1 MMDRL
6 LQEHP
11 NMKPVDV
18 RTLDIMRI
26 SALALGVVLAIF
38 AVIQYYQAGVRPDAA
53 EMRDLLLIAA
63 LEIAFVPLAISFL
76 LPQRE
81 DDTLLPPT
89 GLKRGTSVPNPW
101 AY

>member
-1 MMDRL
+1 
-6 LQEHP
+6 
-11 NMKPVDV
+11 MKPVDV
-18 RTLDIMRI
+18 RTLDIMRF
-26 SALALGVVLAIF
+26 SALALGVLLAIF
-38 AVIQYYQAGVRPDAA
+38 AVVQYVQAGTRPDAA

-81 DDTLLPPT
+81 DDMLASD

>member
-1 MMDRL
+1 
-6 LQEHP
+6 
-11 NMKPVDV
+11 MKPVDV

-53 EMRDLLLIAA
+53 EIRDLLLIAA

-76 LPQRE
+76 LPQRDE
-81 DDTLLPPT
+81 DPLAPT